1 MTTLELDDYQHTLLT
16 GWEEVFKKGQLTLW
30 IALALK
36 ASPKH
41 MSEIKE
47 FIKDL
52 TNGTT
57 DIDDRSI
64 YRALRRYHQAEIVT
78 FRMAPG
84 DHGPERK
91 IYRLTANGD
100 ALVDAFCKRNIIDV
114 FYRPAIR
121 KLIEGE
127 EYNNEP

>member
-1 MTTLELDDYQHTLLT
+1 LELDDYQQSLLM

-41 MSEIKE
+41 MSEIKD
-47 FIKDL
+47 FIAQL

-57 DIDDRSI
+57 AVDDRSI
-64 YRALRRYHQAEIVT
+64 YRALRRYRQAEIVT
-78 FRMAPG
+78 FKMAPS
-84 DHGPERK
+84 DSGPERK

-100 ALVDAFCKRNIIDV
+100 ALVRAFCKRNIIDV
-114 FYRPAIR
+114 FYKPEIR
-121 KLIEGE
+121 KLIEDGMQ
-127 EYNNEP
+127 